1 MKVIKM
7 LLKLLRD
14 AIFEMNWTLSGTI
27 LVLITLSGDTKDL
40 GLKLFLVS
48 VFIGIAQLM
57 YSNYKE
63 SKEKDTE

>member
-1 MKVIKM
+1 MKAIKM

-40 GLKLFLVS
+40 GLKLFIVS
-48 VFIGIAQLM
+48 VVIGLVQVM
-57 YSNYKE
+57 YGNYKE
-63 SKEKDTE
+63 SKEKDEI